1 MLATRRLFARCL
13 ALLPALLLAAAPA
26 PARDGK
32 AQALAG
38 IATAHPLATAA
49 GQEMLAAGGNAFD
62 AAVAISATLA
72 VVEPFAS
79 GLGGGAFWL
88 LHEARSGRQVFVDAR
103 EVAPG
108 AATPGM
114 YLDADGNP
122 VPGSTLTGPL
132 AAGIPGQP
140 AGLVHLAKRY
150 GKLPLGRLLAP
161 AIRHAEEG
169 VPVTRGMV
177 LGLQFRQSA
186 ARQSP
191 EFAARFY
198 PAGKPLAEGEL
209 LRQPELAATLRRLAR
224 GGFDGYYRGETARL
238 LVEGVRAGGG
248 IWTQDDLAAYRV
260 IEREPVRAV
269 VGGVTVVSAPPPSA
283 GGIALVNTLNMLS
296 GFHRAAL
303 DSATRAH
310 LNIEVL
316 RRAFRDRAML
326 LGDPA
331 FVTIPVARLLSPD
344 YAAGQA
350 TTIRL
355 DRATP
360 SEGLA
365 GPGTTAAGG
374 PQTTHFSVIDR
385 AGNRVAGTLS
395 INTFYGAAF
404 IPPGT
409 GVILNNEMDDFV
421 IKPGVANGFA
431 LVGTE
436 ANAIAPGKRMLSSM
450 APTFLESPRG
460 VAVLG
465 TPGGSRIISM
475 VLLATLAWIDGA
487 DAPAMAA
494 LKRYH
499 HQYQPDV
506 VAFET
511 GAFSDADQA
520 ALRALGHRLEASARP
535 YGNMQVV
542 TWDRATGK
550 VEAASDPRGGG
561 DVIVY

>member
-1 MLATRRLFARCL
+1 
-13 ALLPALLLAAAPA
+13 
-26 PARDGK
+26 
-32 AQALAG
+32 
-38 IATAHPLATAA
+38 
-49 GQEMLAAGGNAFD
+49 MLAAGGNAFD
-62 AAVAISATLA
+62 AAVAVSATLA

-88 LHEARSGRQVFVDAR
+88 LHEARSGRQTFVDAR

-114 YLDADGNP
+114 YLDAAGNP
-122 VPGSTLTGPL
+122 VPGLTLNGPL

-140 AGLVHLAKRY
+140 AGLVHLARRY
-150 GKLPLGRLLAP
+150 AKLPLARLLAP

-177 LGLQFRQSA
+177 LGLQFRQST
-186 ARQSP
+186 ARNSP
-191 EFAARFY
+191 AFAARFY
-198 PAGKPLAEGEL
+198 PGGQALAEGEL

-224 GGFDGYYRGETARL
+224 DGFNGYYRGETARL
-238 LVEGVRAGGG
+238 LVDGVRAAGG
-248 IWTQDDLAAYRV
+248 IWTLADLAAYRV
-260 IEREPVRAV
+260 IEREPVRATI
-269 VGGVTVVSAPPPSA
+269 GDVTVVSAPPPSA
-283 GGIALVNTLNMLS
+283 GGIALVNTLNMLA
-296 GFHRAAL
+296 GFDRATL
-303 DSATRAH
+303 DPATRAH

-316 RRAFRDRAML
+316 RRVFRDRAVL
-326 LGDPA
+326 LGDPG
-331 FVTIPVARLLSPD
+331 FIDIPVARLLSRD

-350 TTIRL
+350 TAIRL

-360 SEGLA
+360 SAALA
-365 GPGTTAAGG
+365 GPAPTVAGG
-374 PQTTHFSVIDR
+374 PQTTHFSVMDR

-404 IPPGT
+404 IPPGS

-421 IKPGVANGFA
+421 IKPGVANGFE
-431 LVGTE
+431 LVGNE

-475 VLLATLAWIDGA
+475 LLLASLAWIDGG
-487 DAPAMAA
+487 DAREMVS

-499 HQYQPDV
+499 HQYLPDV
-506 VAFET
+506 VGFES
-511 GAFSDADQA
+511 GAFSEAEQA
-520 ALRALGHRLEASARP
+520 ALRQRGHRLESSARP

-542 TWDRATGK
+542 TWDRASGQ
-550 VEAASDPRGGG
+550 VDAASDPRGGG
-561 DVIVY
+561 DVMVY

>member
-1 MLATRRLFARCL
+1 
-13 ALLPALLLAAAPA
+13 
-26 PARDGK
+26 
-32 AQALAG
+32 
-38 IATAHPLATAA
+38 
-49 GQEMLAAGGNAFD
+49 
-62 AAVAISATLA
+62 V
-72 VVEPFAS
+72 
-79 GLGGGAFWL
+79 
-88 LHEARSGRQVFVDAR
+88 
-103 EVAPG
+103 
-108 AATPGM
+108 
-114 YLDADGNP
+114 
-122 VPGSTLTGPL
+122 
-132 AAGIPGQP
+132 
-140 AGLVHLAKRY
+140 
-150 GKLPLGRLLAP
+150 
-161 AIRHAEEG
+161 
-169 VPVTRGMV
+169 
-177 LGLQFRQSA
+177 
-186 ARQSP
+186 
-191 EFAARFY
+191 
-198 PAGKPLAEGEL
+198 
-209 LRQPELAATLRRLAR
+209 
-224 GGFDGYYRGETARL
+224 
-238 LVEGVRAGGG
+238 
-248 IWTQDDLAAYRV
+248 
-260 IEREPVRAV
+260 
-269 VGGVTVVSAPPPSA
+269 
-283 GGIALVNTLNMLS
+283 
-296 GFHRAAL
+296 
-303 DSATRAH
+303 H

-316 RRAFRDRAML
+316 RRAFRDRAVL

-331 FVTIPVARLLSPD
+331 FVTIPMARLLSPA

-360 SEGLA
+360 SATLA
-365 GPGTTAAGG
+365 GPAGTVAGG

-487 DAPAMAA
+487 DAPAMVA

-511 GAFSDADQA
+511 GAFSEAEQA
-520 ALRALGHRLEASARP
+520 ALRGLGHRLEPSPRP

-542 TWDRATGK
+542 TWDRASGK

-561 DVIVY
+561 DVMVY